1 MLKKLPLVLM
11 ALIMGG
17 ILAASHVFALGIG
30 DITAKS
36 ALNQRLDAEIELL
49 SSIEGELDDLTVR
62 LASQDAFDRI
72 GLERPALL
80 TSIQFEIATRPDG
93 TPIIK
98 LSTPDSIREP
108 FLDFLVEINWPKGRV
123 LREYTVLLEPPVSIA
138 AQSQP
143 LAPGSSAVPVP
154 YAGETDPVFP
164 DSPVFANDAQ
174 PAATS
179 SPDAEAPYDGL
190 PSEPSAESSAE
201 SSYEASYDSDTYG
214 PIASQETLWSIA
226 ALVRSGDASIQQMV
240 LALFDNNPEAF
251 IDGDIH
257 RVKKGAVLRIPD
269 SGTVATRSR
278 IDAAAEIRQHNARLG
293 ITPEVSESAGI
304 PDAASIAASTIP
316 SDSAVQRDELN
327 LLTPDNA
334 SSAGTGSASEDVAAL
349 KRELALAAET
359 VSSQRLENEE
369 LKSRVR
375 ELEAAV
381 EEVDKL
387 RRLFEIQNEEMA
399 KLQSQI
405 SGDDTVPDAAAVPP
419 EETGEV
425 VAPAPESDITE
436 AAEPIVETAK
446 SEESD
451 SAVAA
456 ESAVP
461 EPVESASLPP
471 PVSQEPF
478 DVFMGYV
485 NQVVDDP
492 MLLAIGGG
500 VLLVLLALTGLI
512 MRRRKAAA
520 FDKADV
526 TDRKAHQTETKSSGK
541 SLFAGLAASFAG
553 FKDRVP
559 FLRKSGSEDVDFQDE
574 DITENEDIT
583 QHHSSSRG
591 GGVQVDEMSGGDQ
604 PNLSDMIFEE
614 DEASASS
621 DSFNAIVEDPA
632 SEPASDE
639 LNALEEVDIYEA
651 FGDFEQA
658 AEIVKQAIADQ
669 PGNNQFKLRLFKV
682 YQSGSMSDE
691 YSRDAVAYQSEM
703 QGSPEWNE
711 VEAMGKE
718 FVPDCPVWAGS
729 SAAEASVDEPPA
741 ASADEAMDVDD
752 MGEASALEGFDAGMD
767 FDSPDPDMADLD
779 TADEEV
785 QSDTPA
791 EQELSGGDERGNT
804 LEFDLSDLN
813 FDSADDKPE
822 QSESEPEP
830 EQPPADNELEFEL
843 ADEEPE
849 PVEESSDS
857 DADISME
864 LDGNN
869 EQTPESGVDQQFES
883 TVQLDADA
891 ASGLEMLEVE
901 ETEAVLE
908 DLGASLADESGDST
922 ESESESDLSMGI
934 DLSDFNFDVDESGQS
949 GALPVLEDGEPDAS
963 DSASDALSEVPDE
976 VATKLDL
983 ARAYIDMG
991 DADGAKGILDE
1002 VVSEGSEVQQQ
1013 EAQELMKN
1021 I

>member
-11 ALIMGG
+11 VLIMGG

-30 DITAKS
+30 DITVKS

-49 SSIEGELDDLTVR
+49 SSVEGELDDLTVR

-80 TSIQFEIATRPDG
+80 TSIQFEIATRSDG

-108 FLDFLVEINWPKGRV
+108 FLDFLVEINWPRGRV

-164 DSPVFANDAQ
+164 DGPVSANDAQ
-174 PAATS
+174 PAAAS
-179 SPDAEAPYDGL
+179 SPDAEAPYDSL
-190 PSEPSAESSAE
+190 PSEPSAE

-226 ALVRSGDASIQQMV
+226 ALVKSGDVSIQQMV
-240 LALFDNNPEAF
+240 LALFDNNPGAF

-293 ITPEVSESAGI
+293 ITPEVPESAGI
-304 PDAASIAASTIP
+304 PDVASVTSTTP
-316 SDSAVQRDELN
+316 SGSAVQRDELN

-334 SSAGTGSASEDVAAL
+334 SSAGTGSASDDVAAL

-375 ELEAAV
+375 ELEATV
-381 EEVDKL
+381 EEMDKL

-405 SGDDTVPDAAAVPP
+405 SGGDTVADAAAVPP

-425 VAPAPESDITE
+425 PAPAPESDITE
-436 AAEPIVETAK
+436 TAEPIVETAE

-451 SAVAA
+451 TAVAA
-456 ESAVP
+456 ESVAP
-461 EPVESASLPP
+461 EPVESAPLPP

-485 NQVVDDP
+485 NQVVGDP

-512 MRRRKAAA
+512 MRRRKADA

-526 TDRKAHQTETKSSGK
+526 VDRTANQTEAESSGK

-553 FKDRVP
+553 LKDRIP
-559 FLRKSGSEDVDFQDE
+559 SLRKSGSEDVDFQDE
-574 DITENEDIT
+574 DIAGNEDIT

-591 GGVQVDEMSGGDQ
+591 GGVQVDELSGGDQ

-614 DEASASS
+614 DEAGASS
-621 DSFNAIVEDPA
+621 DGFNAVVEDPA

-658 AEIVKQAIADQ
+658 AEIVRQAIADQ
-669 PGNNQFKLRLFKV
+669 PDNNQFKLRLFKV

-711 VEAMGKE
+711 VETMGKE

-729 SAAEASVDEPPA
+729 GAGEASVDEPPA
-741 ASADEAMDVDD
+741 APVDEAMDVADT
-752 MGEASALEGFDAGMD
+752 GGASASEAFDAGMD

-813 FDSADDKPE
+813 FDSADDESE

-830 EQPPADNELEFEL
+830 EQPADNELEFEL

-857 DADISME
+857 DADIGME

-869 EQTPESGVDQQFES
+869 EQTPEGDVGQQFES

-891 ASGLEMLEVE
+891 ASELEMLDVE

-908 DLGASLADESGDST
+908 DIGASLADEGGDST
-922 ESESESDLSMGI
+922 ESDSDLSMGI

-949 GALPVLEDGEPDAS
+949 EALPALKDGEPEASAS
-963 DSASDALSEVPDE
+963 DSASDTLSEVPDE

-1002 VVSEGSEVQQQ
+1002 VLSEGSEVQQQ